1 MQMVHIKSNFHGV
14 KISYNKTLVNFYVG
28 LLYVNFKWIQLTLL
42 KGKQC
47 KNKYLIFFPIYYF
60 FNIHINSIRDESSSQ
75 VSDLMQSE
83 SNDDNSLLC
92 TRLNHTYSVF
102 NCESMMIY

>member
-1 MQMVHIKSNFHGV
+1 M
-14 KISYNKTLVNFYVG
+14 
-28 LLYVNFKWIQLTLL
+28 
-42 KGKQC
+42 
-47 KNKYLIFFPIYYF
+47 
-60 FNIHINSIRDESSSQ
+60 DESSSQ